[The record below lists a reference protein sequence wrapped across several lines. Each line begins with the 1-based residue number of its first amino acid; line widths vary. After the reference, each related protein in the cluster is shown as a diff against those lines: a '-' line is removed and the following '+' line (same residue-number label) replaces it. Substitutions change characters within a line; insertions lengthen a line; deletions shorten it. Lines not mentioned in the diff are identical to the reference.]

1 MVKKP
6 TKPFLYVRN
15 NARKESIRALEKQFT
30 SKLDAPKLKISKYNK
45 KHKINLDIKSNEKD
59 DMTDEFGFEDF
70 DNDHSIPDII
80 EENGSSN
87 CISLKSVKDIK
98 EFDTPNQ
105 SVLSRE
111 NLILYSTKDSGFWQF
126 DKLKRFFDFIILS
139 KHRKY
144 WMLVIWFKY
153 WIEWF

>member
-1 MVKKP
+1 
-6 TKPFLYVRN
+6 
-15 NARKESIRALEKQFT
+15 
-30 SKLDAPKLKISKYNK
+30 
-45 KHKINLDIKSNEKD
+45 LDIKSNEKD

-80 EENGSSN
+80 EDNGSSN

-111 NLILYSTKDSGFWQF
+111 NLILHSTKDSGF
-126 DKLKRFFDFIILS
+126 
-139 KHRKY
+139 
-144 WMLVIWFKY
+144 
-153 WIEWF
+153 